1 MIKLV
6 KALKEEE
13 LILHNLM
20 QFYIY
25 EFTQYISA
33 IALEENGLYK
43 PFDLAPYW
51 RNPNLHPY
59 FIKRDEELIGFA
71 LVESATE
78 TTPNTILEFFIIRK
92 YSGKGYGKLAAYEI
106 FTLFSGKWSVMQ
118 IEKTIQ
124 LKRFGEAPLQN
135 SLLVSIQKNIM
146 KTGSQFRNLIQL
158 YCSKRQ
164 KGRFTRITGSVIY
177 RKMKIAYQNVS
188 QFV

>member
-43 PFDLAPYW
+43 PFDLAQYW

-118 IEKTIQ
+118 LEKNYPAQAFWRSTIA
-124 LKRFGEAPLQN
+124 KFTSGNYTEKYNENRK
-135 SLLVSIQKNIM
+135 SIQEFD
-146 KTGSQFRNLIQL
+146 TTLL
-158 YCSKRQ
+158 L
-164 KGRFTRITGSVIY
+164 
-177 RKMKIAYQNVS
+177 
-188 QFV
+188 